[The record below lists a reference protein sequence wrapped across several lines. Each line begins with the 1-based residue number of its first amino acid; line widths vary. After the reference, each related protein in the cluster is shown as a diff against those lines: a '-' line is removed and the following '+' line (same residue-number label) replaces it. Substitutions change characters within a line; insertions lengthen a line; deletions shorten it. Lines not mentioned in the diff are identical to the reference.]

1 MIHKSLE
8 LSADAKTHQLNEK
21 GEMFYDN
28 NKNDV
33 DRSKRLSH
41 DVDGNVTAL
50 LMEKGK
56 EYYIKVCSTLWS

>member
-1 MIHKSLE
+1 MIHRSLE
-8 LSADAKTHQLNEK
+8 LSIDAKTHQLNEK

-28 NKNDV
+28 NEEGI

-56 EYYIKVCSTLWS
+56 EYYIKVCYTLWS